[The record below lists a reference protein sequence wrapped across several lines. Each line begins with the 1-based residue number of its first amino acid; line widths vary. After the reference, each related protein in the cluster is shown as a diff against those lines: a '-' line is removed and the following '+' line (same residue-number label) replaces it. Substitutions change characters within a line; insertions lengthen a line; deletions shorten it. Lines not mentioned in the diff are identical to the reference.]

1 MLYTPY
7 GYCSSIGSHTSEND
21 SDATCLQAQTG
32 VILAGEAIH
41 YVLRI
46 IEKAEDQG
54 IQLNRWVV

>member
-1 MLYTPY
+1 MTRMQLVFRLKP
-7 GYCSSIGSHTSEND
+7 
-21 SDATCLQAQTG
+21 G

-46 IEKAEDQG
+46 IEEAEDQG